1 MAIEYRKLTEA
12 DLDPFMEMGVVLY
25 TDYGFKK
32 NPNFMY
38 YP

>member
-1 MAIEYRKLTEA
+1 MAIEYRKLAEA
-12 DLDPFMEMGVVLY
+12 DLDLFIMGVVLY

-38 YP
+38 YPL